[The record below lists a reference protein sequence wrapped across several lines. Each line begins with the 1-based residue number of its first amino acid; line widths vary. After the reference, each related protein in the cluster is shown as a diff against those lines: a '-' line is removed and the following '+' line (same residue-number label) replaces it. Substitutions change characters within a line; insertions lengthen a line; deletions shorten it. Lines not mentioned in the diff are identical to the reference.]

1 MPLNINAKTIFLTY
15 SQVNDD
21 DGRNAFL
28 SRASAHHEFIA
39 ETLRAPLCYRLGRE
53 SHQDGGCHF
62 HVYVAF
68 DSPVRIQSQSRLDF
82 GGHHPN
88 IQSVRTGH
96 RRVWDYAG
104 KADDI
109 IAEFGEPPAIPQSAG
124 AKEHDIWSAAVSAET
139 EAEFYQTL
147 REGAPK
153 YFVTYHRALEYYAQK
168 YYARAPEPYASP
180 ALVDLSRDRL
190 ESWTNQAAIGLN
202 GSGHRRRSL
211 ILWGP
216 TRTGKTVWARSLG
229 ESRSPPAPP
238 LRAMRFPAVAGP
250 PGIAFFLL
258 GLGVT
263 TSLIIH

>member
-28 SRASAHHEFIA
+28 SRESAHYDFVTD
-39 ETLRAPLCYRLGRE
+39 TLRAPSCYRLARE

-68 DSPVRIQSQSRLDF
+68 HAPVRIQSQSRLDF

-88 IQSVRTGH
+88 IQTVRAGH
-96 RRVWDYAG
+96 RRTWDYAG

-109 IAEFGEPPAIPQSAG
+109 IAEFGEPPPVPESASG
-124 AKEHDIWSAAVSAET
+124 KEHDIWAAAVSAET

-147 REGAPK
+147 RDGAPK
-153 YFVTYHRALEYYAQK
+153 YFVTYHRAIEYFAQK
-168 YYARAPEPYASP
+168 YFATRPEPYRSP
-180 ALVDLSRDRL
+180 AFVDLSRQRL
-190 ESWTNQAAIGLN
+190 EQWTNQASIGLD

-229 ESRSPPAPP
+229 ESLLAWRLGHPYRGCPGAPH
-238 LRAMRFPAVAGP
+238 
-250 PGIAFFLL
+250 
-258 GLGVT
+258 T
-263 TSLIIH
+263 